1 MRLYII
7 IGLIVLIDQISK
19 IIIKESMYLG
29 QSIAVAGNFI
39 RLTYVENPGIAF
51 GIQVGNPFIFTILSL
66 LASIGIIVY
75 MIYHRNGDKILK
87 YGLAIILGGALGN
100 LIDRI
105 FVQRVVDFVDIG
117 IGNTRWPVF
126 NVADSAVVVGMFV
139 LLYAMIK
146 IEKRTKEVNS
156 QRIQDNKSE

>member
-156 QRIQDNKSE
+156 QRIQDNK

>member
-7 IGLIVLIDQISK
+7 IGLIVFIDQISK
-19 IIIKESMYLG
+19 IVIKQSMYLG
-29 QSIAVAGNFI
+29 QSITVAGDFL

-51 GIQVGNPFIFTILSL
+51 GIQVGHPFIFTILSL
-66 LASIGIIVY
+66 LASIGIIIY
-75 MIYHRNGDKILK
+75 MFYHRNGDKILK

-105 FVQRVVDFVDIG
+105 LVQRVVDFVDIG

-146 IEKRTKEVNS
+146 IEKENKNS
-156 QRIQDNKSE
+156 HLIQDNKSE